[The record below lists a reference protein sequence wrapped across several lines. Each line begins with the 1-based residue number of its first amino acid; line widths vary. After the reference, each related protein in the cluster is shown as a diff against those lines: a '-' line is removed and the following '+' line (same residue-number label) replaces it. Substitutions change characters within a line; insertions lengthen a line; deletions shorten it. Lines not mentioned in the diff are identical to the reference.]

1 MTALEYLRKKGVRLY
16 AHNRGYKCCCPIP
29 GHNDTAPSLY
39 LYTDTDTQNWY
50 CFGENRG
57 GDVYDLVMAVEEVG
71 FGEAVRIV
79 GVRPVPRPSKP
90 RKPNQLV
97 VRADSQSIFLSELTR
112 VRRKLFEGELD
123 FDEAQWQYRLVYE
136 GSERIARALGSGDS

>member
-1 MTALEYLRKKGVRLY
+1 
-16 AHNRGYKCCCPIP
+16 
-29 GHNDTAPSLY
+29 
-39 LYTDTDTQNWY
+39 
-50 CFGENRG
+50 
-57 GDVYDLVMAVEEVG
+57 
-71 FGEAVRIV
+71 VRIV